1 MEQNNYE
8 RSKLNKKLAYRG
20 LYIIKSGV
28 RSFLPAIFS
37 VVLSVLI
44 IKLFSKA
51 LWGDFVKYNIYLLS
65 SSMIYSFGNKEFLLK
80 EFSKTPSKIKLLFN
94 EAFTS
99 RLPFL
104 FLTMLGAVILYPQS
118 SHLAF
123 MILLLSGYVCN
134 AFSTLVIYNKN
145 FSTAI
150 LIELLAFSVFVSLI
164 WISKPSTIVSLFNLF
179 AIQYGLKMALYMLLI
194 KNMGLQLSPL
204 NFSFHYIKKTVPFF
218 LIGLIGFINTKV
230 DLFLIIYFEKNE
242 TIALYQIITNF
253 FIMVQS
259 LSVIISLPFT
269 KHIYRLKYDLLLKI
283 ENRIRLFAPLFIT
296 LCLLFTYFIIVLV
309 YGFNFNALF
318 YVFGFFIIFP
328 SYWLLIRY
336 FVLFKN
342 GKEMLISKISLI
354 SVLINF
360 MSSLVLLKLGYGMLG
375 VIAGSALASVATVF
389 MFFLIKKSTYE
400 RK

>member
-1 MEQNNYE
+1 
-8 RSKLNKKLAYRG
+8 
-20 LYIIKSGV
+20 
-28 RSFLPAIFS
+28 
-37 VVLSVLI
+37 
-44 IKLFSKA
+44 
-51 LWGDFVKYNIYLLS
+51 
-65 SSMIYSFGNKEFLLK
+65 MIYSFGNKEFLLK

-309 YGFNFNALF
+309 YGFNFKALF
-318 YVFGFFIIFP
+318 YAFGFFIIFP

-360 MSSLVLLKLGYGMLG
+360 MSSFVLLKLGYGMLG